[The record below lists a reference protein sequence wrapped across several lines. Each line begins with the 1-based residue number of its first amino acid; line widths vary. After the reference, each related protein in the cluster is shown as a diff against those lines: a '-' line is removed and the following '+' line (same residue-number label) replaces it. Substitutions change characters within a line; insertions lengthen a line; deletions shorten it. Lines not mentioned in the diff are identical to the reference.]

1 MQILIYILKRILQT
15 IPLLIIVS
23 LISFFIIRLSPV
35 DPLAELRLNPS
46 VSKETLQKET
56 ERLGL
61 DKPIIVQYGK
71 WAKSFVKGDLGVT
84 SNGEQ
89 VSTKLKERIPNTLLL
104 TVVVIFLSWTV
115 GVPLGILAAVNWKTP
130 FDRILTVLTSI
141 GMAIPSFFFA
151 VLLLIFAVKTGWF
164 PVGGLTS
171 SNFLDMTFP
180 QKVWDITHHLVLP
193 VTVLFT
199 LSLAGLQRQMR
210 GNLLDVLDSDYVKF
224 ARAKGLSEF
233 KVIFKHALRNAVNP
247 LITLLGFE
255 FAGLL
260 SGAALTEYVFQYPGL
275 GRLILEAVLKSDINL
290 VMASLMMGTIMLIVG
305 NLLADMAGTAAQE
318 PVFYRKPAVRGFGD
332 RKQIRQYCRCR
343 SQVYSGETFLYVGR
357 GRIQERGGVA
367 SGEDECRGG
376 QQAAE
381 DR

>member
-1 MQILIYILKRILQT
+1 MEIIKYILKRILQA

-23 LISFFIIRLSPV
+23 MISFFIIRLSPV

-46 VSKETLQKET
+46 VSQETLQKET
-56 ERLGL
+56 QRLGL

-71 WAKSFVKGDLGVT
+71 WAKSFIKGDLGVT

-104 TVVVIFLSWTV
+104 TTIVIFLTWIV
-115 GVPLGILAAVNWKTP
+115 GIPLGIVAALNWKSNL
-130 FDRILTVLTSI
+130 DRILTVLTSI

-171 SNFLDMTFP
+171 SDFLEKSLFGQIID
-180 QKVWDITHHLVLP
+180 VVHHLILP

-210 GNLLDVLDSDYVKF
+210 ANLLDVLDSDYVKF

-233 KVIFKHALRNAVNP
+233 DVIYKHALKNAINP
-247 LITLLGFE
+247 MITLLGFE

-275 GRLILEAVLKSDINL
+275 GRLILEAVMRSDINL
-290 VMASLMMGTIMLIVG
+290 VMASLMMGAIMLVLG
-305 NLLADMAGTAAQE
+305 NLIADILLIITD
-318 PVFYRKPAVRGFGD
+318 PR
-332 RKQIRQYCRCR
+332 IRRTN
-343 SQVYSGETFLYVGR
+343 V
-357 GRIQERGGVA
+357 
-367 SGEDECRGG
+367 
-376 QQAAE
+376 
-381 DR
+381 